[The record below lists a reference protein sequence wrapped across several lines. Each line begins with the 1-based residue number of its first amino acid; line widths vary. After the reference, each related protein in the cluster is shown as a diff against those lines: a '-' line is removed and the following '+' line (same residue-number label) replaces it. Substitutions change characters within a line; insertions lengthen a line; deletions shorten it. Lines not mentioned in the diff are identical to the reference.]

1 MNPLKKINEKAIKVK
16 TINEDV
22 SETSTVEHLLDQYAD
37 RVNQQLNERLPLETN
52 APKTLHKAIRYSVLG
67 GGKRIRPALV
77 YATGEAF
84 STNLNTLDCV
94 ACAVE
99 LMHCYSLIHD
109 DLPAMDDD
117 DLRRGHP
124 TCHKAF
130 DEATAILAGDAIQ
143 AQAFAMLANDN
154 ASYKQRVHMIQQ
166 LAKSS
171 GSLGMAGG
179 QAIDLAS
186 VNKQLN
192 EKQLTTMHTLKTAAL
207 IQASV
212 LMAVIASD
220 MADPESFA
228 HFAHFSEKVGLAFQI
243 RDDILDIQADTETLG
258 KPQGSDA
265 AQNKPTYPSIV
276 GVEQAENTANNLLQ
290 EALDEIKDLDER
302 AEKLRAISK
311 YMVTRNS

>member
-1 MNPLKKINEKAIKVK
+1 MK
-16 TINEDV
+16 TQTIEGV
-22 SETSTVEHLLDQYAD
+22 VLETVESLLDQYAD
-37 RVNQQLNERLPLETN
+37 RVNHQLKERLPQETDS
-52 APKTLHKAIRYSVLG
+52 PKTLHKAIRYSVLG

-77 YATGEAF
+77 YATGEAL
-84 STNLNTLDCV
+84 STNLESLACA

-117 DLRRGHP
+117 DLRRGRP

-143 AQAFAMLANDN
+143 AQAFAMLATDD
-154 ASYKQRVHMIQQ
+154 ASPEQRVHMIQQ

-192 EKQLTTMHTLKTAAL
+192 EAEIKTMHTLKTAAL

-220 MADPESFA
+220 MNNPETFA

-290 EALDEIKDLDER
+290 EALNEIDHLDDR
-302 AEKLRAISK
+302 AENLRAISK

>member
-1 MNPLKKINEKAIKVK
+1 MNPQA
-16 TINEDV
+16 
-22 SETSTVEHLLDQYAD
+22 VEVLLDHYAAL
-37 RVNQQLNERLPLETN
+37 VNQQLDEKLPQETDSPN
-52 APKTLHKAIRYSVLG
+52 TLHKAIRYSVLG

-77 YATGEAF
+77 YATGEALGTDLA
-84 STNLNTLDCV
+84 SLNCA

-117 DLRRGHP
+117 DLRRGRP

-130 DEATAILAGDAIQ
+130 DEATAILAGDAMQ
-143 AQAFAMLANDN
+143 AQAFTILASNE
-154 ASYKQRVHMIQQ
+154 ASAKQRVLMIQQ

-192 EKQLTTMHTLKTAAL
+192 EDQIIRMHTLKTAAL

-212 LMAVIASD
+212 LMTVIASD
-220 MADPESFA
+220 TNNPETFA

-243 RDDILDIQADTETLG
+243 RDDILDIQADTKTLG

-276 GVEQAENTANNLLQ
+276 GVEQAENTANNLLK
-290 EALDEIKDLDER
+290 EALNEISHLDDR
-302 AEKLRAISK
+302 AENLRAISK
-311 YMVTRNS
+311 YMVTRIS